1 MNGIAL
7 DEVTLMY
14 HLEFVREEI
23 GRIRVLRVQ
32 LQVNPGVKS
41 DDGNRLL
48 VSYERILQEL
58 HYLLQYD
65 FDTKIR

>member
-7 DEVTLMY
+7 DEITLKY
-14 HLEFVREEI
+14 HLDFVRKEI
-23 GRIRVLRVQ
+23 GRIKVLKDQ
-32 LQVNPGVKS
+32 LQTNPGVKS

>member
-7 DEVTLMY
+7 DEITLMY

-23 GRIRVLRVQ
+23 GRIKVFKDQ
-32 LQVNPGVKS
+32 LQTNPGVKS

-65 FDTKIR
+65 FDTKVR

>member
-14 HLEFVREEI
+14 HLEFIREEI
-23 GRIRVLRVQ
+23 GRIRVLRDQ
-32 LQVNPGVKS
+32 LRVNPGVKS

-58 HYLLQYD
+58 NYLFQYEYD
-65 FDTKIR
+65 ANFR